1 MKVPN
6 KRDLQQINFNH
17 SFVIK
22 YDNFM
27 KIYEQCTMEPY
38 PFLVNGSTV
47 LFDNALRFRKN
58 LVKKLV

>member
-1 MKVPN
+1 
-6 KRDLQQINFNH
+6 
-17 SFVIK
+17 
-22 YDNFM
+22 M

>member
-6 KRDLQQINFNH
+6 KRDLQQITFNH
-17 SFVIK
+17 SSVIK
-22 YDNFM
+22 CDNFM

-38 PFLVNGSTV
+38 LVNGSTV